1 LKGLPDPIKNSIEAY
16 TGCIAGAT
24 KKDEYIKTIQKAGF
38 KDVQV
43 PDEMNFPIDVL
54 ENDPIGKKVIEKL
67 NMSIEDVK
75 EIGKSIVS
83 IRVQAKK

>member
-1 LKGLPDPIKNSIEAY
+1 V
-16 TGCIAGAT
+16 
-24 KKDEYIKTIQKAGF
+24 KDEYIKTIKNAGF
-38 KDVQV
+38 KDVQIL
-43 PDEMNFPIDVL
+43 DEKNFPVDVL
-54 ENDPIGKKVIEKL
+54 ENDPIGKKVVEKL

>member
-1 LKGLPDPIKNSIEAY
+1 
-16 TGCIAGAT
+16 
-24 KKDEYIKTIQKAGF
+24 
-38 KDVQV
+38 
-43 PDEMNFPIDVL
+43 MNFPIDVL

-83 IRVQAKK
+83 IRVQA